1 MLNITCHVLVCVWK
15 RYEWAKSALCEATV
29 NEKEKKKVCDMFH
42 ESVEITPT
50 HLPRLSP
57 FSFTAEFDPRF
68 SFQTGPFLKGWPL
81 TWAAPAAVCALNKH
95 TSCQRGK
102 KKKPAAGQYQRWRVV
117 SKMCLSPLCWSSRC
131 SMRTWETPALLC
143 PTSGSGCSSPR
154 FPPRCSRW
162 WATCGPPH
170 SSDLTETEPLRF

>member
-29 NEKEKKKVCDMFH
+29 NEKEKKK
-42 ESVEITPT
+42 SVWHVSWECRDHSYTSATTLPVLLHCRVWPT
-50 HLPRLSP
+50 LFFSDGPLFERLTSDLGGPCCRLCSEQTHQLP
-57 FSFTAEFDPRF
+57 E
-68 SFQTGPFLKGWPL
+68 G
-81 TWAAPAAVCALNKH
+81 
-95 TSCQRGK
+95 

-131 SMRTWETPALLC
+131 STRTWETPALLC